1 MTRAMGSENESQNV
15 KLALLAAEKKGTI
28 KHNRYFSI
36 FYNKKRQF
44 NSTISI
50 KKNLSRQADVNSN
63 YPCFMQK
70 KNASRFALDTI
81 MQKGCEMNNYT
92 ERDFH
97 AGNYDQF
104 KRKPVKKNHIDK
116 KTQQLRLQLRPDY
129 DDFDEFFFT

>member
-28 KHNRYFSI
+28 KHN
-36 FYNKKRQF
+36 RQF